1 MPKFSNSFT
10 ISLLSLAILA
20 VLGWR
25 GVDVTTAI
33 VGICGAY
40 VASRSAQKSAMVF
53 ASSKDSESKTDE
65 IIEKLK

>member
-25 GVDVTTAI
+25 GVAENETLATRYKYAN
-33 VGICGAY
+33 
-40 VASRSAQKSAMVF
+40 
-53 ASSKDSESKTDE
+53 
-65 IIEKLK
+65 